1 MVHDRAIHHTRGA
14 CIERFERSMDRGAIS
29 LGCAIKFEQPEQVR
43 EVAFLKASVSKLIGS
58 ESVPRVPKERFLR

>member
-1 MVHDRAIHHTRGA
+1 
-14 CIERFERSMDRGAIS
+14 MDRGAIS